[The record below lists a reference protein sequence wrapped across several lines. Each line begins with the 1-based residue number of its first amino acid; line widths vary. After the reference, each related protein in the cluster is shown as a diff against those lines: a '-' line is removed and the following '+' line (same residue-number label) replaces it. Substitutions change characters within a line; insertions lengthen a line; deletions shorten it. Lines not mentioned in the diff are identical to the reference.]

1 MRPRRHWAP
10 LGVLAVS
17 ALLLSACSSGSSGS
31 ATPAVAPVE
40 SAPAETAEDAAAESD
55 ADYVLGDTGPGGGI
69 IFYDAGSMQ
78 SWGRFLEAGP
88 LLGQEQWCGDDPD
101 VDVAGTKD
109 AIGAG
114 AANTEL
120 MLAAC
125 EAGAALM
132 VSEHDGGGMT
142 DWFLPSKGELNAL
155 YAQRE
160 TVGGFGLPGNDWSSF
175 ETYWSSTQSDE
186 TVSMGFTDVAWAQ
199 DFDGGAQRGDWGR
212 GNSFGVRPVRAF

>member
-1 MRPRRHWAP
+1 
-10 LGVLAVS
+10 
-17 ALLLSACSSGSSGS
+17 
-31 ATPAVAPVE
+31 
-40 SAPAETAEDAAAESD
+40 
-55 ADYVLGDTGPGGGI
+55 
-69 IFYDAGSMQ
+69 
-78 SWGRFLEAGP
+78 
-88 LLGQEQWCGDDPD
+88 
-101 VDVAGTKD
+101 
-109 AIGAG
+109 
-114 AANTEL
+114 
-120 MLAAC
+120 
-125 EAGAALM
+125 M

-155 YAQRE
+155 YEQRE